1 MGELLK
7 SLKKRGLLTKA
18 LILLIVGILLIV
30 ISSFGKDSAKE
41 SEGESLSEYKERLEG
56 EIASLCSDVDGVG
69 KCKVF
74 ITFERGEQNIYKG
87 SLVTE
92 SKPPKILGVTVICRG
107 AGSDEVR
114 HELTEMLTALFDIGS
129 NRVAVLKLN

>member
-1 MGELLK
+1 ML
-7 SLKKRGLLTKA
+7 S
-18 LILLIVGILLIV
+18 IGILLIV
-30 ISSFGKDSAKE
+30 ISSFGRGDVKE
-41 SEGESLSEYKERLEG
+41 SEAESLSEYKKRLEG

-74 ITFERGEQNIYKG
+74 ITFERGEQNTYKG

-114 HELTEMLTALFDIGS
+114 RELTEMLTALFDIGS